1 MSVLSL
7 NNICFSYDRTPVLQN
22 ISYDFEEGKVYCISG
37 KSGAGK
43 TTLLS
48 VLSGLAEPNICPI
61 TQCAKSL
68 VHGPCGG
75 QKNGR
80 LEEAPYPVLAQQRR
94 RIGMVFQ
101 SFNLVT
107 KFTAVENVV
116 LSMEIAGVKGINKK
130 KKAYELLESVGLDTD
145 EANRRVLKLSGGQ
158 QQRVAIGRALSYDA
172 QVLLADEPTGN
183 LDSDTQQDILQIFRS
198 LADSGKCVIL
208 VSHSSEVA
216 KACDQIYTLQRISGK
231 SARR

>member
-48 VLSGLAEPNICPI
+48 VLSGLAEPNSGSICYDGNDI
-61 TQCAKSL
+61 KKINKYTFRSK
-68 VHGPCGG
+68 
-75 QKNGR
+75 
-80 LEEAPYPVLAQQRR
+80 Y
-94 RIGMVFQ
+94 IGVVFQ

-158 QQRVAIGRALSYDA
+158 QQRVAIARALA
-172 QVLLADEPTGN
+172 AKPAILLADEPTGN
-183 LDSDTQQDILQIFRS
+183 LDSKTSQDVLGLLKVTSKRFHQTIVMITHNEEIAQMADRILQIEDGKIVS
-198 LADSGKCVIL
+198 DSGL
-208 VSHSSEVA
+208 V
-216 KACDQIYTLQRISGK
+216 
-231 SARR
+231 

>member
-7 NNICFSYDRTPVLQN
+7 NNICFRTPVLQN
-22 ISYDFEEGKVYCISG
+22 ISYDFEEGKMYCISG

-48 VLSGLAEPNICPI
+48 VLSGLAEPNSGSICYDGNDI
-61 TQCAKSL
+61 KKINKYTFRSK
-68 VHGPCGG
+68 
-75 QKNGR
+75 
-80 LEEAPYPVLAQQRR
+80 Y
-94 RIGMVFQ
+94 IGVVFQ

-158 QQRVAIGRALSYDA
+158 QQRVAIGRALSLRFCWQTSRPGIWTA
-172 QVLLADEPTGN
+172 IPNRT
-183 LDSDTQQDILQIFRS
+183 SCRF
-198 LADSGKCVIL
+198 
-208 VSHSSEVA
+208 SEVSQTA
-216 KACDQIYTLQRISGK
+216 ESVSFWSVTLPKWPKPAIKYILCKEFPVNRHAGRPLSKSLCLYKSLNGKAEI
-231 SARR
+231 